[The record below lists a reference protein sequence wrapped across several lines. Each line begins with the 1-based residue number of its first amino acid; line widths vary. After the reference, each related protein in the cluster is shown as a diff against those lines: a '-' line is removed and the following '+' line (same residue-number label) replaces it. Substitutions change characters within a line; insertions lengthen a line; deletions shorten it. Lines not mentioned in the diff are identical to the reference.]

1 VVAGLEPGTQKP
13 LVALWQTTG
22 TVELPSSL
30 VGWQALL
37 AWQGGGASDKCLLA
51 ECQRD
56 DI

>member
-1 VVAGLEPGTQKP
+1 
-13 LVALWQTTG
+13 
-22 TVELPSSL
+22 

-37 AWQGGGASDKCLLA
+37 ARQGGAASDKCLLA